1 MSDQLWLTVHMV
13 GSVAT
18 LIMFVIYAVRVRRQG
33 SKR

>member
-1 MSDQLWLTVHMV
+1 MIDQFWLTVHMV

-33 SKR
+33 KR